1 MDIELQT
8 YYENLLDLFSSS
20 GWKDFI
26 EDIQSIAEP
35 MNEVRTIQS
44 EKELWLRR
52 GQVDILDYMLNYEN
66 MIKEAYDAQNV

>member
-52 GQVDILDYMLNYEN
+52 GQMDILDYMLNYEN